1 MKKSKVVI
9 TFIVIM
15 VVLFV
20 GGFFYIYRENQDK
33 INTSNPVD
41 EEQLPTVIPDNE
53 EEPDTPNGNTDN
65 TTSNEEKEVSNN
77 KYPAY
82 QYIKGNK
89 YYGFINELGE
99 FTEKPKFGYAS
110 VYNEGVAV
118 VSNGSNHHLIDLEGN
133 ILFDS
138 DRKIGDFNN
147 GASTFSQLVGS
158 EFLYGYIDK
167 TGNIIVKPQYRA
179 AYDFNK
185 EHQAIVQI
193 SENEYALINMK
204 GEIIS
209 THELGDKYGYIYQM
223 EDGYVVYNNTYT
235 QKYGVDTVSGEV
247 IYEPIYSEIK
257 YLGEDLFAMKDPEL
271 EAYDISPMSPWALF
285 NNEGEQIT
293 DYVLYDISNFNG
305 GFASV
310 TDSTSTY
317 FISIDGKEA
326 TEFKKFTGRGTLILL
341 GDMIKAD
348 IDNEL
353 IYATKDGDIVFQS
366 VKEHKL
372 DSGIVA
378 KGMKYKPN
386 KYVLVNY
393 PKIEGLK
400 DNQIESKINE
410 EIENIFTQYRK
421 DLKEEDALSVEV
433 DYSVELRGNLLTI
446 IMTGYDYSF
455 GAAYGM
461 PFMEYNYI
469 DISTGE
475 FYHLKDLFKVDSD
488 YTSKLNELINIE
500 IDIRLA
506 EDENSYFS
514 DAFTGIKEEHNF
526 ILLEDSIIIYFYPY
540 DIAPYEEGFPEFAIP
555 FEEIMDMID
564 TEGEFFK
571 TFH

>member
-1 MKKSKVVI
+1 MKKSKVI
-9 TFIVIM
+9 IAFIVVM
-15 VVLFV
+15 VALFV
-20 GGFFYIYRENQDK
+20 GGYNYLYKDNQEK

-41 EEQLPTVIPDNE
+41 EEQSPTIVPDSEKIPD
-53 EEPDTPNGNTDN
+53 
-65 TTSNEEKEVSNN
+65 TSNENEENNAPNVEKEKSNN

-99 FTEKPKFGYAS
+99 FIEKPKYGYAS
-110 VYNEGVAV
+110 VYNDGIAV
-118 VSNGSNHHLIDLEGN
+118 VSNGSNHQLIDLDGN
-133 ILFDS
+133 ILFAS
-138 DRKIGDFNN
+138 DRIIGDFKN
-147 GASTFSQLVGS
+147 GASTFSKLVGS
-158 EFLYGYIDK
+158 EYLYGYVDK
-167 TGNIIVKPQYRA
+167 TGNIMVKPKYMA
-179 AYDFNK
+179 AYDFNN

-193 SENEYALINMK
+193 SEKEYALINQK
-204 GEIIS
+204 GDIIE
-209 THELGDKYGYIYQM
+209 TYELGDKYGYIYQI
-223 EDGYVVYNNTYT
+223 EDGYVVYNDTET

-257 YLGEDLFAMKDPEL
+257 YLGADLFAMKDPKL
-271 EAYDISPMSPWALF
+271 ESYDISPMSPWALF
-285 NNEGEQIT
+285 NNKGDQIT
-293 DYVLYDISNFNG
+293 DYVLYDISNFNNG
-305 GFASV
+305 YASV

-317 FISIDGKEA
+317 FIGVDGKEA
-326 TEFKKFTGRGTLILL
+326 TEFKKFIGRGSLLNL
-341 GDMIKAD
+341 GDIIKAD

-353 IYATKDGDIVFQS
+353 LYATKDGEIVFQS

-372 DSGIVA
+372 GSGIVA
-378 KGMKYKPN
+378 KGMKFKPN

-400 DNQIESKINE
+400 DSQIESKINE
-410 EIENIFTQYRK
+410 EVENIFIQYRK
-421 DLKEEDALSVEV
+421 ELKEEDALSVEV
-433 DYSVELRGNLLTI
+433 DYSVELRGDLLTI

-461 PFMEYNYI
+461 PVMEYNYI
-469 DISTGE
+469 NINTGE

-500 IDIRLA
+500 IDKRLD

-540 DIAPYEEGFPEFAIP
+540 DIAPYDEGFPEFAIP
-555 FEEIMDMID
+555 FEDIMDMID
-564 TEGEFFK
+564 MEGEFYK